1 MNGDAVGTGE
11 AAGLGVALLVIAVLY
26 AAVGQAGAS
35 GYLAV
40 MGLSG
45 FGPAA
50 MKTTALALNVVV
62 AGIGTWRFWRAGLL
76 TWRTFYPFGVLGI
89 PFSFLGGWVQL
100 PRAIYEPAVGAIL
113 LLATVQ
119 MIRHGGAASSGEN
132 RAPIVP
138 PIVPA
143 LAAGAA
149 VGFVSGVTGTGGG
162 IFLAPLI
169 LSLHWVDM
177 RRTAAVTAAYNLL
190 NSAAA
195 LAGAHRMLGALP
207 DALPLWIAAVAV
219 GGWLGATL
227 ALRRLPEAAM
237 RRVLAVILCLAAA
250 KLLLL

>member
-11 AAGLGVALLVIAVLY
+11 AAGLGVAFLVIAVLY

-45 FGPAA
+45 FGPSA
-50 MKTTALALNVVV
+50 MKTAALALNIVV
-62 AGIGTWRFWRAGLL
+62 AAIGTWRFWRAGLL

-100 PRAIYEPAVGAIL
+100 PQAIYEPAVGAIL

-119 MIRHGGAASSGEN
+119 MIRRGAPSARTGGC
-132 RAPIVP
+132 APIVP
-138 PIVPA
+138 PVIPA

-149 VGFVSGVTGTGGG
+149 IGFVSGVTGTGGG

-169 LSLHWVDM
+169 LSLQWIDV

-195 LAGAHRMLGALP
+195 LAGAHRMMDALP
-207 DALPLWIAAVAV
+207 DALPLWMAAVAV
-219 GGWLGATL
+219 GGSLGATL
-227 ALRRLPEAAM
+227 ALRRLPDVAM
-237 RRVLAVILCLAAA
+237 RRLLAVILCLAAA

>member
-89 PFSFLGGWVQL
+89 PS
-100 PRAIYEPAVGAIL
+100 R
-113 LLATVQ
+113 
-119 MIRHGGAASSGEN
+119 SS
-132 RAPIVP
+132 
-138 PIVPA
+138 
-143 LAAGAA
+143 AAGSSCR
-149 VGFVSGVTGTGGG
+149 GRST
-162 IFLAPLI
+162 
-169 LSLHWVDM
+169 S
-177 RRTAAVTAAYNLL
+177 RR
-190 NSAAA
+190 SE
-195 LAGAHRMLGALP
+195 RSCCWP
-207 DALPLWIAAVAV
+207 
-219 GGWLGATL
+219 
-227 ALRRLPEAAM
+227 RSR
-237 RRVLAVILCLAAA
+237 
-250 KLLLL
+250 